1 MRNPTNQTVMDGS
14 VLTTTKVYGLYIG
27 MRNRA
32 MPRFLLCDLDSTDQ
46 RPYIN

>member
-32 MPRFLLCDLDSTDQ
+32 MPRFLLCDLDSIDQ